1 MNSPVAVL
9 PPKVGRRPPSA
20 RVEVSVNGEVLSG
33 RYRLLEKLGR
43 GGVGEVW
50 RAEDLQLGRPVA
62 VKLLRR
68 TDGDALSSPERFLRE
83 ARAAAQLSHPNVVA
97 TYDIG
102 TADGRNFLV
111 QELVN
116 GRDLL
121 RVMRAQGLPPAPKV
135 ADLAVQAARGLDAA
149 HAAGIV
155 HRDVKPANLLLDGG
169 GTLKIT
175 DFGIARMSGTDLT
188 TGLTGPV
195 LLGTAAYVAPE
206 QVRGEPAEPASDRYA
221 LGCVLYELL
230 TGRPPFTGTAHE
242 VLAAHVDTEPVPVD
256 QVRTDVDPGLADL
269 VMGLLAKNPVDRP
282 ASAAEA
288 LAYLDGQGAQ
298 TQAVELPPPSDH
310 TQVLMLPMDD
320 DEDEPRVVP
329 SPHRREVSATPR
341 RLGAVAAAVLVFGGI
356 GAFGASQ
363 LRSGDTP
370 QASTNDRPAASKVGT
385 SPKPVAKP
393 TPKPTPKPKPSPKPT
408 PTQTATGP
416 AAQLRTL
423 ARLIRQD
430 AEGRSAR
437 TLRAAARDLD
447 QAASATT
454 EGDGEKAAEEFR
466 DATRRLA
473 EAQRRGQWQPSAEVV
488 TLFQQLG
495 PMGWNSRRGNGDGQD
510 GD

>member
-1 MNSPVAVL
+1 MI
-9 PPKVGRRPPSA
+9 GD
-20 RVEVSVNGEVLSG
+20 VLSG

-50 RAEDLQLGRPVA
+50 RADDLQLGRPVA

-97 TYDIG
+97 TYDVG
-102 TADGRNFLV
+102 AADDGRNFLV

-121 RVMRAQGLPPAPKV
+121 RLMRSQGLPPAPKV
-135 ADLAVQAARGLDAA
+135 ADLALQAARGLDAA

-155 HRDVKPANLLLDGG
+155 HRDVKPANLLLSGD

-175 DFGIARMSGTDLT
+175 DFGIARTTGTDLT
-188 TGLTGPV
+188 AGLTGPV

-242 VLAAHVDTEPVPVD
+242 MLAAHVDTEPVPVD
-256 QVRTDVDPGLADL
+256 QLRTDVDPGLADL
-269 VMGLLAKNPVDRP
+269 VMGLLAKDPVDRP
-282 ASAAEA
+282 AGAAEA
-288 LAYLDGQGAQ
+288 RAYLDGQGAQ
-298 TQAVELPPPSDH
+298 TQAVALPPVVELPPALELPPSDH
-310 TQVLMLPMDD
+310 TQVLLFPPGDD
-320 DEDEPRVVP
+320 DEREPDIVP
-329 SPHRREVSATPR
+329 APHRRDVPATPR
-341 RLGAVAAAVLVFGGI
+341 RLAAVAAAVLVFGGI

-363 LRSGDTP
+363 LRSSDTP
-370 QASTNDRPAASKVGT
+370 QASTADRPPAASKVGT
-385 SPKPVAKP
+385 TPKPTAKP
-393 TPKPTPKPKPSPKPT
+393 SPKPTPKPKPKPT
-408 PTQTATGP
+408 PTQTENGQAG
-416 AAQLRTL
+416 QLRAL

-430 AEGRSAR
+430 AEGRNAR
-437 TLRAAARDLD
+437 TLRSAARDLD
-447 QAASATT
+447 QAATATA
-454 EGDGEKAAEEFR
+454 EGDGEKAADEFR
-466 DATRRLA
+466 DAVRKLS

-488 TLFQQLG
+488 TAFQQLG
-495 PMGWNSRRGNGDGQD
+495 TVGWNSRRGNGDGAN